1 MLVKSAVDRGE
12 YRWSLLPRGALPSLI
27 VASFTRTRLRFPRG
41 RVLVSCPAAQL
52 PWKAWRSQEAAVT
65 VNTAGG
71 GGGGASW
78 MVWGCLHASIS
89 TLSRC
94 LPPPPFPPS
103 GSCRKAALAGGSG
116 EAGLLA
122 FPTCLKSGTWKWP
135 ERLSAMW
142 PEPGPTPWSPR
153 PEAALGRGSGLPERL
168 HQLRKHQISE
178 GVTWVPSFAWT
189 SLSQPK

>member
-1 MLVKSAVDRGE
+1 M
-12 YRWSLLPRGALPSLI
+12 SLDGACFPGCPPLLDC
-27 VASFTRTRLRFPRG
+27 SFTRNRLRFPRG

-52 PWKAWRSQEAAVT
+52 PWEAGRSQEAAVT
-65 VNTAGG
+65 VDTAGG

-89 TLSRC
+89 TLSGC
-94 LPPPPFPPS
+94 LPPPFPPLWLLPE
-103 GSCRKAALAGGSG
+103 GSLAGGSG

-135 ERLSAMW
+135 ERLSALW

-168 HQLRKHQISE
+168 L
-178 GVTWVPSFAWT
+178 
-189 SLSQPK
+189 